1 MSKCGLCGKELGEGE
16 GFGSFGLMPPSVN
29 VCGDCNDD
37 LQALYFSDPDSEDY
51 RVARKRFVEK
61 HGSRANAILSKTD
74 PIPSGNSP
82 ESVSAASRS
91 GLYSNAGGTMIML
104 AKVIFAVFSIISI
117 IVGITVGITVGSA
130 SYDFQFLPFLLI
142 SVVGVLVAYL
152 AGLGLAAFGHLVC
165 DVKYIKD
172 ELSKKK

>member
-16 GFGSFGLMPPSVN
+16 GFGSFGLLPPSDK

-91 GLYSNAGGTMIML
+91 GLYSNAGGTMITL

-117 IVGITVGITVGSA
+117 IVGIAVGSA

-152 AGLGLAAFGHLVC
+152 AGLGFAAFGHLVC

>member
-1 MSKCGLCGKELGEGE
+1 MSKCGLCWKELGEGE

-117 IVGITVGITVGSA
+117 IVGITVGSA

-152 AGLGLAAFGHLVC
+152 AGLGFAAFGHLVC

>member
-117 IVGITVGITVGSA
+117 IVGIAVGSA
-130 SYDFQFLPFLLI
+130 SHEFQFFPFLLI

-152 AGLGLAAFGHLVC
+152 AGLGFAAFGHLVC

>member
-91 GLYSNAGGTMIML
+91 GLYSNAGGTMITL

-117 IVGITVGITVGSA
+117 IVGIAVGGA
-130 SYDFQFLPFLLI
+130 SHDFQFLPFLLI

-152 AGLGLAAFGHLVC
+152 AGLGFAAFGHLVC
-165 DVKYIKD
+165 DVKYIQD
-172 ELSKKK
+172 ALSKKK

>member
-16 GFGSFGLMPPSVN
+16 GFGSFGLMPPSDK
-29 VCGDCNDD
+29 VCGDCRNE
-37 LQALYFSDPDSEDY
+37 LESLYFGAQKADRTNYWATRKSFKEKYGDKADS
-51 RVARKRFVEK
+51 
-61 HGSRANAILSKTD
+61 ILSKSD
-74 PIPSGNSP
+74 ALPLGGGSIGSD
-82 ESVSAASRS
+82 
-91 GLYSNAGGTMIML
+91 LYSNAGDTMITL
-104 AKVIFAVFSIISI
+104 AKVIFAVFSIISV
-117 IVGITVGITVGSA
+117 IVGIAVGSA

-152 AGLGLAAFGHLVC
+152 AGLGFAAFGHLVC

>member
-16 GFGSFGLMPPSVN
+16 VFGSFGLMPPSVN

-91 GLYSNAGGTMIML
+91 GLYSNAGGAMITL
-104 AKVIFAVFSIISI
+104 AKVIFVVYSIISI
-117 IVGITVGITVGSA
+117 IVGIKVGSA
-130 SYDFQFLPFLLI
+130 SYEFQFFPFLLI

-152 AGLGLAAFGHLVC
+152 AGLGFAAFGHLVC

>member
-16 GFGSFGLMPPSVN
+16 RFGSFGLMPPSVN
-29 VCGDCNDD
+29 VCGDCCEE
-37 LQALYFSDPDSEDY
+37 LKSLYFSAQKADRTNYWATRKSFKEKYGVKADS
-51 RVARKRFVEK
+51 
-61 HGSRANAILSKTD
+61 ILSKSD
-74 PIPSGNSP
+74 ALPQ
-82 ESVSAASRS
+82 SAVPASNYTGSIDS
-91 GLYSNAGGTMIML
+91 GLYSNAGGTMITL

-117 IVGITVGITVGSA
+117 IVGIAVGSA

-152 AGLGLAAFGHLVC
+152 AGLGFAAFGHLVC

-172 ELSKKK
+172 ELSKKQ

>member
-16 GFGSFGLMPPSVN
+16 RFGSFGLMPPSVN

-117 IVGITVGITVGSA
+117 IVGITVGSA
-130 SYDFQFLPFLLI
+130 SYDLQFLPFLLI

-152 AGLGLAAFGHLVC
+152 AGLGFAAFGHLVC

>member
-91 GLYSNAGGTMIML
+91 GLYSNAGGTMITL
-104 AKVIFAVFSIISI
+104 AKVIFAVYSIISI
-117 IVGITVGITVGSA
+117 IVGIAVGSA
-130 SYDFQFLPFLLI
+130 SHDFQFLPFLLI

-152 AGLGLAAFGHLVC
+152 AGLGFAAFGHLVC

>member
-16 GFGSFGLMPPSVN
+16 VFGSFGLMPPSVN

-61 HGSRANAILSKTD
+61 HGSRANTILSKTD
-74 PIPSGNSP
+74 PISSGNSP

-91 GLYSNAGGTMIML
+91 GLYSNAGGAMIML

-117 IVGITVGITVGSA
+117 IVGIAVGSA

-152 AGLGLAAFGHLVC
+152 AGLGFAAFGHLVC

>member
-16 GFGSFGLMPPSVN
+16 RFGSFGLMPPSVN
-29 VCGDCNDD
+29 VCGDCCEE
-37 LQALYFSDPDSEDY
+37 LKSLYFSAQKADRTNYWATRKSFKEKYGVKADS
-51 RVARKRFVEK
+51 
-61 HGSRANAILSKTD
+61 ILSKSD
-74 PIPSGNSP
+74 ALPIGSG
-82 ESVSAASRS
+82 S
-91 GLYSNAGGTMIML
+91 GLYSNAGGTMITL

-117 IVGITVGITVGSA
+117 IVGIKVGSA
-130 SYDFQFLPFLLI
+130 SYEFQFFPFLLI

-152 AGLGLAAFGHLVC
+152 AGLGFAAFGHLVC

>member
-37 LQALYFSDPDSEDY
+37 LQALYFRDPDSEDY

-117 IVGITVGITVGSA
+117 IVGIKVGSA
-130 SYDFQFLPFLLI
+130 SYEFQFFPFLLI

-152 AGLGLAAFGHLVC
+152 AGLGFAAFGHLVC